1 MSVSRASRASRPRAL
16 PPSLRPRAGFV
27 CSSYH
32 VPFYLVSVLVDVW
45 ILQVTNKFRRLL
57 MALPERDL
65 ESLAQGYRP
74 QRTTMVYW

>member
-1 MSVSRASRASRPRAL
+1 M
-16 PPSLRPRAGFV
+16 
-27 CSSYH
+27 
-32 VPFYLVSVLVDVW
+32 PFYLVSVLVDVW

>member
-1 MSVSRASRASRPRAL
+1 M
-16 PPSLRPRAGFV
+16 
-27 CSSYH
+27 
-32 VPFYLVSVLVDVW
+32 PFYLVSVVVDVW
-45 ILQVTNKFRRLL
+45 IQQVTNKFRRLL